1 MSGAAARLSMKAL
14 IVRPTSEG
22 LTPSVAPVD
31 ASAGKLMSM
40 PEYGTAARKPSSSV
54 KANEAGL
61 ICMARAFEMISAI
74 FSEGGRGSHFP
85 FLPTDTIGS
94 RWPAAAALTGR
105 PCDGPPRRFLIG
117 DGLADDPEDLGS
129 RIDAG
134 KFCGHLRRA
143 LAVGGPVEHGPH
155 RFAQCFLGRFV
166 GCEIDA
172 YTGPR
177 DARIDII
184 GLVFGQSRGDQR
196 NAKAHG
202 LVDAAIAAIGD
213 EH

>member
-22 LTPSVAPVD
+22 LSPSVAPVD

-74 FSEGGRGSHFP
+74 FSEEGRGNHFP

-94 RWPAAAALTGR
+94 RWPAAAALSGR
-105 PCDGPPRRFLIG
+105 PCGGPPRRFLVG

-129 RIDAG
+129 RIYAG
-134 KFCGHLRRA
+134 QFCGPLRRPPA
-143 LAVGGPVEHGPH
+143 GGGPAAPGAHPP
-155 RFAQCFLGRFV
+155 APYFLR
-166 GCEIDA
+166 
-172 YTGPR
+172 P
-177 DARIDII
+177 
-184 GLVFGQSRGDQR
+184 L
-196 NAKAHG
+196 
-202 LVDAAIAAIGD
+202 
-213 EH
+213 

>member
-22 LTPSVAPVD
+22 LSPSVAPVD

-117 DGLADDPEDLGS
+117 DGFANDPEELDS
-129 RIDAG
+129 SIEAG
-134 KFCGHLRRA
+134 KFYGDFGLPRW
-143 LAVGGPVEHGPH
+143 VGGRV
-155 RFAQCFLGRFV
+155 R
-166 GCEIDA
+166 
-172 YTGPR
+172 T
-177 DARIDII
+177 
-184 GLVFGQSRGDQR
+184 
-196 NAKAHG
+196 
-202 LVDAAIAAIGD
+202 
-213 EH
+213 